1 MRLAFWL
8 VGVPL
13 AVAVALFA
21 VANRDDVTIE
31 FLGYAAVLPKFMLI
45 LGAIFVG
52 LLIGGTSAWNSS
64 SVVRRLTAI
73 WRSKR
78 SRSIARKSSGSSI
91 EALSTRISIGR
102 HARTARARSPPA

>member
-1 MRLAFWL
+1 MRLVFWL

-52 LLIGGTSAWNSS
+52 LLIGGTSAWFGQHHWRKQARQLH
-64 SVVRRLTAI
+64 RRVKHLEGEIETF
-73 WRSKR
+73 R
-78 SRSIARKSSGSSI
+78 SRSVT
-91 EALSTRISIGR
+91 STPP
-102 HARTARARSPPA
+102 SPPVPPGAP